1 MTDKKPFIKGLNCP
15 NCGGVL
21 QIIEGETL
29 VECPYC
35 GLRSILTG
43 DRGVHRLQV
52 RERINQQIARDI
64 AINFLSGKAKI
75 AADLSTKSQI
85 TESLLIYTPFWVC
98 WRRVIAWVLGQDRVK
113 SGKSSYYV
121 PKEISIVKDMAWNG
135 AACDISELGIQHIP
149 LVDENYELFS
159 QETLDRRGLIFQ
171 PASTISYA
179 RMQAERAFEDK
190 LAELSGLERIQQIIH
205 RGAREK
211 IGLVYFPLWVIRY
224 AYKNRT
230 YQVVVDGSDG
240 GVLFANAPGNLL
252 FRAAMLVL
260 SILLGVLLTITV
272 PVISFTGFLMIPG
285 VTSFFPC
292 PIFSF
297 IIGLVIIGAGYKVFS
312 GGEEYTYHWLP
323 KNKKKIKIRTFS

>member
-35 GLRSILTG
+35 GLRSILMG

-52 RERINQQIARDI
+52 QERINQQIAEDI
-64 AINFLSGKAKI
+64 AMNFLSGKVKI
-75 AADLSTKSQI
+75 AADLKTQSHI
-85 TESLLIYTPFWVC
+85 TESRLIYTPFWIC
-98 WRRVIAWVLGQDRVK
+98 WRRVIAWVLGQEKVRT
-113 SGKSSYYV
+113 GKSSYYV

-149 LVDENYELFS
+149 LVDENFELFS
-159 QETLDRRGLIFQ
+159 PETLDKRGLIFQ

-190 LAELSGLERIQQIIH
+190 VAELSGLERIQQITL
-205 RGAREK
+205 RGARER
-211 IGLVYFPLWVIRY
+211 ISLVYFPLWVIRY
-224 AYKNRT
+224 AYKSRT

-240 GVLFANAPGNLL
+240 GVLFGNAPGNLL
-252 FRAAMLVL
+252 FRATMLVL

-272 PVISFTGFLMIPG
+272 PVFSFAGFLLIPG

-297 IIGLVIIGAGYKVFS
+297 IIGLIIIGGGYKIFS
-312 GGEEYTYHWLP
+312 GGDTYEYHWLP
-323 KNKKKIKIRTFS
+323 KDKKKNKIRIFG